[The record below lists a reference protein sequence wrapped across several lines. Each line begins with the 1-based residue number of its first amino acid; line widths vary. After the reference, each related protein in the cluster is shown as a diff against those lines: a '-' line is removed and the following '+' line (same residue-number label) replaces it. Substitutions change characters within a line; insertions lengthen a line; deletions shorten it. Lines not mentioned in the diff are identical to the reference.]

1 VVAAKPAYFGLDVA
15 PATVH
20 ELQRSIRGRRSD
32 SVGDA
37 LWPARVVLRWI
48 VDGSSEVAREK
59 T

>member
-1 VVAAKPAYFGLDVA
+1 MVAAEPAYFGLVVA

-20 ELQRSIRGRRSD
+20 ELRRSIRGRCSD
-32 SVGDA
+32 GVGDA